1 MIEVKEEQDFV
12 SKADIKRMEAEITE
26 QDKIQAFKNNPL
38 LKEAEKIFNS
48 KVDKVIL
55 DTNKK

>member
-1 MIEVKEEQDFV
+1 
-12 SKADIKRMEAEITE
+12 MEAEISE
-26 QDKIQAFKNNPL
+26 QDRIQAFKNNPL